1 MANFIKAALDKVL
14 TEGNQ
19 FPSVTYETPP
29 AVVKYMEMQS
39 TLGNPPWKNNDLQE
53 RICYITESIY
63 GIRND
68 HTMKFNHNDFSFNVD
83 DNYVNIV
90 ENAFCKRIYFKIPI
104 EDLKL
109 NNEDIIF
116 RIIYPKREPIIK

>member
-39 TLGNPPWKNNDLQE
+39 AMGNPPWE
-53 RICYITESIY
+53 
-63 GIRND
+63 
-68 HTMKFNHNDFSFNVD
+68 
-83 DNYVNIV
+83 
-90 ENAFCKRIYFKIPI
+90 KRKG
-104 EDLKL
+104 K
-109 NNEDIIF
+109 
-116 RIIYPKREPIIK
+116 